1 MKAILITNIPK
12 DCTFCPCHTY
22 MSNYTD
28 LNGKKQR
35 SMCKELGKLFNVGKG
50 RPSWCPLR
58 PLSHKLQADWYTDGY
73 KEGFN
78 ACLDEITGKTECTTQ
93 KKDT

>member
-58 PLSHKLQADWYTDGY
+58 PIPDKAAEDLSKG
-73 KEGFN
+73 
-78 ACLDEITGKTECTTQ
+78 LDAMEKMKSVKVRKIIRTE
-93 KKDT
+93 